1 MTNVPQ
7 IRESLVDSIIQEYGI
22 NVDATKQITLSNAQI
37 SARTRIY
44 EAHHASVRSYLI
56 DTPMTRRIACH
67 PHVVGEQLDELALQ
81 AAEEALP
88 IILELCKFERD
99 EQLVFEQ
106 ILRAAP
112 GYKLH
117 AAAEKLLHGSFRTV
131 YVRPQY
137 THTSYREHDGMVQRQ
152 LRVVYENFSELPKD
166 RDISLIM
173 QDTVASGRSG
183 EVAIKALLDQCE
195 SARSRIKKWILYGFI
210 SSYGLTV
217 LEKIATSHD
226 IPLIAFAM
234 GNLTT
239 LCSNNY
245 DMPLYGVDES
255 LWDKK
260 HLISKLGAL
269 VDRDTLTEYMREF
282 IPGADQPGD
291 WSARQLKL
299 FTGVGHEDG
308 NICGHLVNSARLI
321 KSLMSIGYFADW
333 QKDLAVE
340 ELGKIE
346 EQLATSRMQ

>member
-1 MTNVPQ
+1 MTNVGQ
-7 IRESLVDSIIQEYGI
+7 ISESLTDSIIQEYGI
-22 NVDATKQITLSNAQI
+22 NVDATEQITLNNARV
-37 SARTRIY
+37 SEGTRIY
-44 EAHHASVRSYLI
+44 EVRHASVRTYLI

-67 PHVVGEQLDELALQ
+67 PHVVGEQLDKLALA
-81 AAEEALP
+81 AAERALP
-88 IILELCKFERD
+88 IILELSNFERD

-117 AAAEKLLHGSFRTV
+117 TAAEKQLQGSFRTV

-152 LRVVYENFSELPKD
+152 LRVVYENFSELPKGQE
-166 RDISLIM
+166 IFLIM

-195 SARSRIKKWILYGFI
+195 LAGSRIKKWILYGFI
-210 SSYGLTV
+210 SSHGLAV
-217 LEKIATSHD
+217 LENIAKRHG
-226 IPLIAFAM
+226 IPLVAFAM
-234 GNLTT
+234 GNLTA

-260 HLISKLGAL
+260 HLVSKLGAL

-299 FTGVGHEDG
+299 FTGLGHEDG
-308 NICGHLVNSARLI
+308 NINGHLENSARLI

-333 QKDLAVE
+333 QKDLALE
-340 ELGKIE
+340 ELRRIDD
-346 EQLATSRMQ
+346 QLATSRML

>member
-1 MTNVPQ
+1 MTTVRQ

-22 NVDATKQITLSNAQI
+22 NVDATEQITLSNTPMPGE
-37 SARTRIY
+37 TRIY
-44 EAHHASVRSYLI
+44 EVHHPNVTSYII

-67 PHVVGEQLDELALQ
+67 PHVVGEELDKLSLE
-81 AAEEALP
+81 AAERTLP
-88 IILELCKFERD
+88 IILELSEFERD
-99 EQLVFEQ
+99 GQLVFEQ

-117 AAAEKLLHGSFRTV
+117 EAAEKQLRGSFRTV

-152 LRVVYENFSELPKD
+152 LRVVYENFLELPKGQD
-166 RDISLIM
+166 FFLIM

-195 SARSRIKKWILYGFI
+195 LAGCGIKKWILYGFI
-210 SSYGLTV
+210 SSHGLTV
-217 LEKIATSHD
+217 LENIAEGHG
-226 IPLIAFAM
+226 IPLVAFAM
-234 GNLTT
+234 GNLTA

-245 DMPLYGVDES
+245 DMPLYGIDES

-269 VDRDTLTEYMREF
+269 VDRNTLTEYMREF

-299 FTGVGHEDG
+299 FTGVGHESGDI
-308 NICGHLVNSARLI
+308 NGHLVNSARLI

-333 QKDLAVE
+333 QKDLAIE
-340 ELGKIE
+340 ELRRIE
-346 EQLATSRMQ
+346 EQLTSSRTQ